1 MSFYDFIFGGLSG
14 MTATSVIQPIDTVKV
29 RIQLAGE
36 AAGKGASAS
45 PFKIAAKIF
54 AQDGIKGFYKGIDSA
69 LFRQA
74 TYSTTRLGLY
84 KFLYNKRVEQKGK
97 VITSEK
103 IALSLFSGFIGSL
116 VGNPSDIVLV
126 RFQADGTL
134 PIEKRRNYKHVF
146 DAFYRIVKEEGL
158 WTLWR
163 GSAPTVGRAMALNLG
178 QLTTYDE
185 VKERLNKLRGT
196 KDATSTLI
204 ASSFAAG
211 LVCSALS
218 LPFDNA
224 KTKVQKMVKNP
235 DGTLP
240 YKGLFDAMLKTV
252 QREGPLGL
260 WIGFGTY
267 WVRVGIHSM
276 ITLLTQD
283 FLQRNFN
290 PNFKK

>member
-1 MSFYDFIFGGLSG
+1 MSYYDFLFGGLSG
-14 MTATSVIQPIDTVKV
+14 MTATSVIQPIDTIKV

-36 AAGKGASAS
+36 AAGKGASGS
-45 PFKIAAKIF
+45 PFKIASKILS
-54 AQDGIKGFYKGIDSA
+54 QEGLSGFYKGIDSA

-84 KFLYNKRVEQKGK
+84 KYLYNKRVEQKGK
-97 VITSEK
+97 VVTSEK
-103 IALSLFSGFIGSL
+103 MALSLFAGFIGSL

-126 RFQADGTL
+126 RFQSDGTL

-158 WTLWR
+158 FTLWR
-163 GSAPTVGRAMALNLG
+163 GSAPTVGRAMAMSLG

-185 VKERLNKLRGT
+185 FKERLNKLRGT

-204 ASSFAAG
+204 VSSFAAG
-211 LVCSALS
+211 LVCALFS

-224 KTKVQKMVKNP
+224 KTKIQKMVRNP

-252 QREGPLGL
+252 QREGPVGL